1 MYNLNENTPLGAL
14 TVGQLLEIIEQKTA
28 CKIPELKEEPKA
40 DRTGID
46 GVISITGLSSSQI
59 YKLTAKNAIPC
70 QKFGKRLVFSTKAI
84 MEWMEQHTTEKEN
97 SKQKAARQLTKLAM
111 KRNKN
116 A

>member
-28 CKIPELKEEPKA
+28 CKIPELKEKPKA

-46 GVISITGLSSSQI
+46 GVQSITGLSSSQI

-70 QKFGKRLVFSTKAI
+70 QKFGKRLIFSTKSVL
-84 MEWMEQHTTEKEN
+84 EWMEQNTTEKEN
-97 SKQKAARQLTKLAM
+97 SKQRAARQLTKLAM

-116 A
+116 S